1 MLVKSL
7 YDKLFEF
14 FIENKLMSS
23 NQSGFRPGDS
33 CVNRLPSITNE
44 IYQYF
49 DGKIEVRAV
58 LLDISKVFH
67 KV

>member
-1 MLVKSL
+1 
-7 YDKLFEF
+7 
-14 FIENKLMSS
+14 MSS

-49 DGKIEVRAV
+49 DVKIEVRVV

-67 KV
+67 KI

>member
-1 MLVKSL
+1 
-7 YDKLFEF
+7 
-14 FIENKLMSS
+14 MSS